1 MRQRTPYSEA
11 ADNNAAGAGGGDQA
25 APTTQHRPLTP
36 PSSQNP
42 TASTSA
48 APAAAAEPDNHDH
61 HHPTAKQP
69 SVAYGRVPG
78 KPGKVFQVPQTHD
91 FITALFSVG
100 RGKTTFDYVTLA
112 VMGFQISLLFILPT
126 YIKRPLF
133 IALFLFWR
141 GLYNGG
147 LGYLLKQQSDRRQLV
162 KWAQRRG
169 WFHPQTGGAYYTAL
183 KHELSAKMGPDYDFD
198 RVPLEFNTWLL
209 FRQLVDLIL
218 INDFVTYLCF
228 ALSYFTIPE
237 PTSTTF
243 IQDLLR
249 YAGGTFLLLFNL
261 WVKVDAH
268 RVIKDF
274 AWYWGDFFFLID
286 QSLTFDGVFE
296 MAPHPM
302 YSVGYIGYYGAAL
315 IAGSLTVFYIGLLA
329 HACQFAFLSMVE
341 NPHIDKTYNNT
352 PAALPTII
360 PNGPEFSPS
369 PRPASLPTT
378 TSTTDGTATSPAASD
393 DTSADVDSTTPS
405 QASANNYSPQQW
417 RRQFFS
423 VKDIYNTYFRR
434 DMVVFKN
441 IDFFRASDI
450 LVVLVVA
457 QAVALSLF
465 TNLAGSGSGGASS
478 ASDDSGQ
485 GGERPSMGAIVTT
498 LQALFW
504 VLFRIHFLGWILYR
518 QSQDKLWTRHFIKF
532 GGTIA
537 DSFANWKV
545 LFNLGQVMNYVS
557 YGLLTIQYYHW
568 SAEWTFDTYTH
579 LLLRHTF
586 GLLLILLHVWTA
598 LSVYDVLGDFG
609 WFYGDFFIDE
619 YPSTLYYTGIYRF
632 LNNPEKIMG
641 HAAFWGLSLL
651 AGSWTMFAVTLFM
664 QISNFWFL
672 KYVESP
678 HMHQLYGD
686 KVRQEAGV
694 TKSVRHVQLIPA
706 KVRDILHLDDLS
718 TSAPS
723 SAPTD
728 SEDGPTATTSS
739 HSQSSGLAHEW
750 FADRVISHVRETLEH
765 VVEETTD
772 LVNGLILT
780 RAKPLLRDMV
790 DDTRSLVNHSKARIA
805 ATKSARHLA
814 RLRANLG
821 AYAVELV
828 PPTTCKP
835 TDTKTRRF
843 ARTPRYPS
851 MTGTSGPNSPT
862 MNTAD
867 THSPPTSP
875 PKKKKNDSGGSR
887 NSASSS
893 SSNSASPLV
902 YALGE
907 PIHVNWQAP
916 LDHSPRDWIGIY
928 KVTSNPSDRVSS
940 SSSKGRYHY
949 VVPVV
954 ESPLLNNTFH
964 DGEDDGGV
972 DADADDHST
981 IPAESP
987 TTPSPYLVTK
997 TLQGHPQTVYRGTV
1011 TFSGRTL
1018 PWEIGTYEI
1027 RYHCDNSHTVLTLTQ
1042 PFEIAVDRIPLT
1054 EAMLEDPRLVAEAMF
1069 PLLQRCLAPTRDF
1082 TNRLSLSTSTSTVT
1096 SPALLPA
1103 SPGSTT
1109 TATETKVTMTT
1120 TPNPADLYHLE
1131 SIEDPFYQISDEQ
1144 AQAIVY
1150 GIKLMFGIEFSPTVL
1165 SLDWNAERLG
1175 QRIVAAHKALVP
1187 FSSPKIQSE

>member
-1 MRQRTPYSEA
+1 
-11 ADNNAAGAGGGDQA
+11 
-25 APTTQHRPLTP
+25 
-36 PSSQNP
+36 
-42 TASTSA
+42 
-48 APAAAAEPDNHDH
+48 
-61 HHPTAKQP
+61 
-69 SVAYGRVPG
+69 
-78 KPGKVFQVPQTHD
+78 VFQVPQTHD

-360 PNGPEFSPS
+360 PNGPEFSP
-369 PRPASLPTT
+369 T
-378 TSTTDGTATSPAASD
+378 
-393 DTSADVDSTTPS
+393 
-405 QASANNYSPQQW
+405 SANNYSPQQW

-465 TNLAGSGSGGASS
+465 TNLAGT
-478 ASDDSGQ
+478 
-485 GGERPSMGAIVTT
+485 IVTT

-821 AYAVELV
+821 A
-828 PPTTCKP
+828 
-835 TDTKTRRF
+835 
-843 ARTPRYPS
+843 
-851 MTGTSGPNSPT
+851 
-862 MNTAD
+862 
-867 THSPPTSP
+867 
-875 PKKKKNDSGGSR
+875 R

-949 VVPVV
+949 VV
-954 ESPLLNNTFH
+954 
-964 DGEDDGGV
+964 
-972 DADADDHST
+972 
-981 IPAESP
+981 
-987 TTPSPYLVTK
+987 PSPYLVTK

-1069 PLLQRCLAPTRDF
+1069 PLLQR
-1082 TNRLSLSTSTSTVT
+1082 S
-1096 SPALLPA
+1096 
-1103 SPGSTT
+1103 
-1109 TATETKVTMTT
+1109 
-1120 TPNPADLYHLE
+1120 DLYHLE